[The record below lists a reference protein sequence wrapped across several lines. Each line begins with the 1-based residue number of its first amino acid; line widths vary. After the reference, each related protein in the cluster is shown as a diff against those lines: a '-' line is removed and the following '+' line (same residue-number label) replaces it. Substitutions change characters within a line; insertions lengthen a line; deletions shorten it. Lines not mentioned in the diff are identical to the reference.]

1 MSSTARPALERGRA
15 SCLDRVRYTLSMSES
30 EALPEVAFYYPG
42 HVDSDWLKNLVLFF
56 DGVALLVPD
65 YKNPEIRTMDPSIVT
80 GLEEEGLLHRLSPE
94 TLVDK
99 QATKLLVDSMT
110 QIIKSGALNEL
121 SADPSAF
128 GELSMSRMGFY
139 GDSKLAERLLR
150 ELKKRKLARDS
161 EDSVSIPMDPRVRYL
176 ILVLLAQILRRKG
189 SELGMELSPATDRPI
204 LVNALEELLNLPQAP
219 SRGNV
224 VSFDL
229 SVVGADLS
237 SIPIDEILAYRRQN
251 AEAYRLY
258 AKSVRGFTRELS
270 GVPAEERP
278 PLFDE
283 RQEELNDL
291 ASGLR
296 ARSRQAWKKP
306 AAVGLTAA
314 GAFWALSTGDV
325 LSLGLIAGGAIV
337 GNPQSSQEAGAYS
350 YLLQIPGRRGF

>member
-1 MSSTARPALERGRA
+1 
-15 SCLDRVRYTLSMSES
+15 MSES

-42 HVDSDWLKNLVLFF
+42 HIWVDSDWLKNLVLFF

-80 GLEEEGLLHRLSPE
+80 GLEEEGLLHRL
-94 TLVDK
+94 T
-99 QATKLLVDSMT
+99 
-110 QIIKSGALNEL
+110 
-121 SADPSAF
+121 
-128 GELSMSRMGFY
+128 
-139 GDSKLAERLLR
+139 KLAERLLR